1 MVFAYEILSN
11 GFHLHMNYRV
21 KNGGIKDYLGI
32 QLESDFFIHFTVFYL
47 QGHK

>member
-21 KNGGIKDYLGI
+21 KNGGIKDSLGI

-47 QGHK
+47 